1 MTATDNMYICMGMM
15 FFALIVYLILEA
27 MNINN

>member
-1 MTATDNMYICMGMM
+1 MTASDNLYVCMGMM
-15 FFALIVYLILEA
+15 FFALFVYLILEA